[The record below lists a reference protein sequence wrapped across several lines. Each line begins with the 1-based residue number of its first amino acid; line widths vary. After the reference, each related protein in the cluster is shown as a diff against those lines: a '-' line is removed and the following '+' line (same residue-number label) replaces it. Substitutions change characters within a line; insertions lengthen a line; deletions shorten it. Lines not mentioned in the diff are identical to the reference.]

1 MNHKTFETIENQ
13 FIQSNGY
20 MRTKEFMN
28 AGFSYYYLPKLKEE
42 GIIDEI
48 KRGLFRW
55 GEMDFRGLYQYID
68 VSKIIPNSVF
78 CLYSALELLEL
89 SSYIPNL
96 YYVAIDR
103 KRSYIPKRPEYP
115 QIKVKTFSG
124 NNFSLGIIS
133 IKIENQEIKLYDM
146 EKTIC
151 DFVRLKFDIHVLKE
165 ALSDYLIHPKMDL
178 DKLTRY
184 AKILRVDK
192 TIQKYLEVLI

>member
-1 MNHKTFETIENQ
+1 MNYKTLKNIENQ
-13 FIQSNGY
+13 FIRSNGY
-20 MRTKEFMN
+20 MRTKDFIN
-28 AGFSYYYLPKLKEE
+28 AGLSYYYLPKLKEE

-48 KRGLFRW
+48 KRGLYRW
-55 GEMDFRGLYQYID
+55 GEMDFGGLYQYID
-68 VSKIIPNSVF
+68 ISKIIPNCVF

-89 SSYIPNL
+89 SSYISNI

-103 KRSYIPKRPEYP
+103 KRSYIPKQPEYP

-133 IKIENQEIKLYDM
+133 IKIDNQEIKLYDM

-165 ALSDYLIHPKMDL
+165 ALLDYLTHPKMDI

-184 AKILRVDK
+184 AKILRVENP
-192 TIQKYLEVLI
+192 IQRYLEVLI

>member
-1 MNHKTFETIENQ
+1 MNHKTFKTIENQ

-28 AGFSYYYLPKLKEE
+28 AGLSYYYLPKLKEE
-42 GIIDEI
+42 GLIDEI

-55 GEMDFRGLYQYID
+55 GEMDFGGFYQYID

-78 CLYSALELLEL
+78 CCYSALELLEL
-89 SSYIPNL
+89 SSYISNV

-103 KRSYIPKRPEYP
+103 KRSFIPKHPEYP

-124 NNFSLGIIS
+124 INFSLGIIS
-133 IKIENQEIKLYDM
+133 IKIDNQEIKLYNM

-151 DFVRLKFDIHVLKE
+151 DFVRLKFDIHILKE
-165 ALSDYLIHPKMDL
+165 ALYDYLSHPKMDL

>member
-1 MNHKTFETIENQ
+1 MNQKTFKIIENQ

-20 MRTKEFMN
+20 MRTNQFMN
-28 AGFSYYYLPKLKEE
+28 AGFSYHYLPELKEE

-55 GEMDFRGLYQYID
+55 SEMDFGGLYQYVD

-78 CLYSALELLEL
+78 CLYSALEILEL
-89 SSYIPNL
+89 SSYIPNS

-103 KRSYIPKRPEYP
+103 KRSYIPKHPEYP
-115 QIKVKTFSG
+115 RTKVKTFSG
-124 NNFSLGIIS
+124 KNFSLGIIS
-133 IKIENQEIKLYDM
+133 IKIDNQEIKLYNR

-151 DFVRLKFDIHVLKE
+151 DFTRLKFDIHVLKE
-165 ALSDYLIHPKMDL
+165 ALSDYLNHPKMDL
-178 DKLTRY
+178 DKLISY

-192 TIQKYLEVLI
+192 TIQNYLEVLL

>member
-1 MNHKTFETIENQ
+1 
-13 FIQSNGY
+13 
-20 MRTKEFMN
+20 MN

-103 KRSYIPKRPEYP
+103 KRSYIPKHPEYP

-124 NNFSLGIIS
+124 NYFSLGIIS
-133 IKIENQEIKLYDM
+133 IKIDNQEIKLYNM

-151 DFVRLKFDIHVLKE
+151 DLVRLKFDIHVLKE